1 MKKSIRILLVAALVL
16 VVAATAW
23 AQGAPAA
30 PKPASGAPTGT
41 AAAVDEQA
49 LTLADPAAGNA
60 NGAAGTGSSSIVPY
74 IFRMIIVLALVIA
87 AIYGLY
93 ALLRRSSRQRAPS
106 DSYLRVLATTNL
118 AVGRSLHVVALGDK
132 AWLIGATDAAVSPI
146 AEIADKELIDAL
158 ALRAAESPETPRR
171 EFGSMLMSLLG
182 KKGTRSSTSADASEF
197 FSKQRDRLKKF

>member
-1 MKKSIRILLVAALVL
+1 LKKSIRILGVAALFL
-16 VVAATAW
+16 LAAAMAW
-23 AQGAPAA
+23 GQSATTT
-30 PKPASGAPTGT
+30 PKSASGAAPGNPV
-41 AAAVDEQA
+41 AVDEKA
-49 LTLADPAAGNA
+49 LTLADPAAGTA
-60 NGAAGTGSSSIVPY
+60 TGAVGAGPASIVPY

-93 ALLRRSSRQRAPS
+93 ALLRRSTRQRAAS

-171 EFGSMLMSLLG
+171 EFGSMLMSLMG
-182 KKGTRSSTSADASEF
+182 KKGTRSSTSADASDF